1 VTRGD
6 NDETRTQAAGDAGF
20 SRMGGIAGEGNLD
33 DEEKFNDAV
42 KFELEKERKEAKDRM
57 REFQKRKAAE
67 EELLKKKKGGYWR
80 LTLSGVMVETGLIRR
95 IKDFYNQIKLC

>member
-1 VTRGD
+1 MTRGD

-42 KFELEKERKEAKDRM
+42 KFELEKERKEAKDRLK
-57 REFQKRKAAE
+57 EFQKRKAAE
-67 EELLKKKKGGYWR
+67 EELQKKKKG
-80 LTLSGVMVETGLIRR
+80 
-95 IKDFYNQIKLC
+95 YN